1 MTMVYVSQLLGDE
14 RVELAVRLDGDGAV
28 AGVMQLVVPVGGE
41 DYVQP
46 LDDEL
51 AAHID
56 WRDLEDEARAALTA
70 RLRGWP

>member
-28 AGVMQLVVPVGGE
+28 AGVMRVLWPVGESGCVVP
-41 DYVQP
+41 
-46 LDDEL
+46 LNDEL
-51 AAHID
+51 AAQID
-56 WRDLEDEARAALTA
+56 WRDLENEALAALNA